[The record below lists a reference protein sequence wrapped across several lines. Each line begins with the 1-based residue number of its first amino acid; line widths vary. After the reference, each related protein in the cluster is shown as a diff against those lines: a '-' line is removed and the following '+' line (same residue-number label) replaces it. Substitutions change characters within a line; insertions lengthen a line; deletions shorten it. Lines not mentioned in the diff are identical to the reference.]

1 MTIWGY
7 NDCQSDENDGSF
19 GGMVSKLLFRHLPEY
34 YPPGSAYAH
43 FAFVVPETMRGY
55 IRDQGRSEDEYTWTR
70 PTKTPLG
77 LGSIEN
83 RVQNLVR
90 YPLVSVCPRIPS
102 SSLPLLL
109 SCR

>member
-1 MTIWGY
+1 M
-7 NDCQSDENDGSF
+7 
-19 GGMVSKLLFRHLPEY
+19 SKLLFRHLPEY

-83 RVQNLVR
+83 RLEKLVR
-90 YPLVSVCPRIPS
+90 CPLVSVCLRILS
-102 SSLPLLL
+102 SSLPLSLL
-109 SCR
+109 RR

>member
-1 MTIWGY
+1 M
-7 NDCQSDENDGSF
+7 
-19 GGMVSKLLFRHLPEY
+19 SKLLFRHLPEY

-83 RVQNLVR
+83 RAQKLVR
-90 YPLVSVCPRIPS
+90 YPLVSVCPRNPS
-102 SSLPLLL
+102 SLL
-109 SCR
+109 SR